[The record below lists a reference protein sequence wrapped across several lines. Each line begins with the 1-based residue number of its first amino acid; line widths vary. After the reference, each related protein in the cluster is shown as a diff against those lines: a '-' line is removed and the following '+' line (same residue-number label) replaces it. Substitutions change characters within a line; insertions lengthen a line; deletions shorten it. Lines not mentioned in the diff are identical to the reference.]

1 MARPRIAHR
10 VLAGLVGE
18 TIALGFLEQLTTVML
33 CCREESQIKH
43 APSLVTEL
51 GCACEPQHTQS
62 VRLATPAG
70 EHVDGADLGQYAALL
85 YRADSGSAGREFP
98 PVRDHL
104 AGGCKRCERDL
115 REILAFLREQ

>member
-1 MARPRIAHR
+1 MRNGATRTARPRVAHR

-33 CCREESQIKH
+33 CCSEESQIKH

-51 GCACEPQHTQS
+51 GRACEPHHTHS

-70 EHVDGADLGQYAALL
+70 AHVDGG
-85 YRADSGSAGREFP
+85 
-98 PVRDHL
+98 
-104 AGGCKRCERDL
+104 
-115 REILAFLREQ
+115 